1 MRSGFKL
8 YKNIAQDNQ
17 MKSYFYLL
25 TVLVVMVMLFSF
37 SGNLTAQS
45 SFTLPKQVKLDS
57 GLIEG
62 IPGRN
67 PSIMVFKGI
76 PYAAAPVGELRWKPP
91 QAPATWSEVKTC
103 NEFGPSAI
111 QSAQAP
117 FSCWSA
123 EFIIDTAKADKT
135 YSEDC
140 LTLNVWTDA
149 SSADSKRPVLVFIHG
164 GGFTSGGSSCEVYDG
179 EGLAKKGIVFV
190 SINYRVGTLGFLA
203 HPDLSA
209 ESESHASGNYALL
222 DQIAALKWVK
232 NNIAA
237 FGGNPDNVTIQGQSA
252 GSGSVEAL
260 IMSPLA
266 KGLFHKAVA
275 QSFNYINRPLTKLA
289 DAEQTGKRAMGDRTL
304 AQMRALSVQDLARIS
319 VSSGP
324 IIDGYVITGSMLDTL
339 KAGKQNDVQL
349 ISGMVVGDSSL
360 FGFFRSSGRGR
371 GGASAAFTLA
381 QYQTDVKTTCGD
393 LADKFLAAYPASG
406 DAEAQ
411 TQRDAITRDSMN
423 VLQYF
428 LAKAM
433 SIHGKSETYVYYLTH
448 VMPDATGGKQ
458 FGAFHTSDVPYSFN
472 YFSPLRKQYWTD
484 ADYKLG
490 ETMSS
495 YWANFAKTG
504 NPNGQ
509 GLPSWPV
516 CKGENAQI
524 MELGDALA
532 VMSLPKE
539 KVSLWQEY
547 YKFDF

>member
-1 MRSGFKL
+1 
-8 YKNIAQDNQ
+8 
-17 MKSYFYLL
+17 MKKSLCFL
-25 TVLVVMVMLFSF
+25 TLCVVMTMLFSCSEGMATKGTF
-37 SGNLTAQS
+37 S
-45 SFTLPKQVKLDS
+45 LPKQVQLDS
-57 GLIEG
+57 GLIKG
-62 IPGRN
+62 VSGRDS
-67 PSIMVFKGI
+67 SIMVFKGI
-76 PYAAAPVGELRWKPP
+76 PYAAPPVGDLRWKPP
-91 QAPATWSEVKTC
+91 QPAAKWSGIRDC
-103 NEFGPSAI
+103 NQFGPSAI

-117 FSCWSA
+117 FSCWTT
-123 EFIIDTAKADKT
+123 EFIIDTTKGDKT

-140 LTLNVWTDA
+140 LSLNVWTDA
-149 SSADSKRPVLVFIHG
+149 KSTDSKRPVLVFIHG

-190 SINYRVGTLGFLA
+190 SINYRVGVLGFLA

-209 ESESHASGNYALL
+209 ESANHVSGNYAIL
-222 DQIAALKWVK
+222 DQIAALQWVK

-266 KGLFHKAVA
+266 KGLFHKAIA
-275 QSFNYINRPLTKLA
+275 QSFNYINRPLTKLT
-289 DAEQTGKRAMGDRTL
+289 DAEQTGKRAMGSRTL
-304 AQMRALSVQDLARIS
+304 AEMRALSVQELSRIS
-319 VSSGP
+319 AQAGP
-324 IIDGYVITGSMLDTL
+324 IADGYVITAGMLDTL

-349 ISGMVVGDSSL
+349 ISGMVVSDSSL
-360 FGFFRSSGRGR
+360 FGFFRSGSAMGGR
-371 GGASAAFTLA
+371 GGRGAGASNVFTLD
-381 QYQTDVKTTCGD
+381 QYKSDVKTTCGD
-393 LADKFLAAYPASG
+393 LADKFLAAYPATN

-411 TQRDAITRDSMN
+411 VQRDAITSDSMN

-433 SIHGKSETYVYYLTH
+433 AIHGKSDTYVYYLTH
-448 VMPDATGGKQ
+448 VMPDSTGGKQ

-484 ADYKLG
+484 TDYKLG
-490 ETMSS
+490 DSMSS

-509 GLPSWPV
+509 GLLNWPV
-516 CKGENAQI
+516 SKGDTAQI
-524 MELGDALA
+524 MVFGDTLSQL
-532 VMSLPKE
+532 SLSKE
-539 KVSLWQEY
+539 KVSLWQQY